1 MTNRGELVLPGW
13 AEHAREVFRAGTISQ
28 FMFYGNVRDLVCAES
43 RGYLSLHDFLSEVL
57 FGRFDLV
64 VTYNTGSGIRVNK
77 GQEHFAAF
85 QKILNEWTNLGSQ
98 GLPRDIPSA
107 LDYLDRL
114 MTYSL
119 SRTVVENGKAVRKP
133 LKTAILLDFV
143 QYIVPA
149 ESRGA
154 DSAALVKLLDWS
166 SNPCYLD
173 GHLATVLITD
183 SLKAVARDLVENP
196 YSAKI
201 EVPLPSEP
209 ECLRYLQ
216 QLDRE
221 FSGMQKASDLSLEA
235 LAGRVAGLTLI
246 NIRHMMALAVS
257 SGRPIDNDYLG
268 RQRKEL
274 IEKECFGLLEFVE
287 SRRNLEDVA
296 GHRAAIDW
304 LRSDAKLITD
314 GKTRCLPMGY
324 LLAGRIGTGK
334 TWLINCW
341 AGEVGIPF
349 VIFKNFRDKWAGA
362 TESNLEKILAVL
374 KALGQ
379 VIVFV
384 DEADQMAGKRGG
396 SGTDGGLSG
405 RIYGMLAKAMSDTDN
420 RGRIFWVFA
429 TSRPDLLEVDLKRPG
444 RLDVHIPLFPPQTR
458 EERQDLFRA
467 MTRKVGLQPT
477 DVPELP
483 EECRLSGNEMEALL
497 VRAIRVQALQGGE
510 LPQRILE
517 LLDEFRPMAHVDSLE
532 YMDLVAVKECTDES
546 FLPEKYRSM
555 ELGDLNARLQ
565 YLEQTLRL

>member
-13 AEHAREVFRAGTISQ
+13 ADHAREVFRAGTISQ
-28 FMFYGNVRDLVCAES
+28 FLFYGNVRDLVCAEA

-85 QKILNEWTNLGSQ
+85 QKILNEWTTLGSQ
-98 GLPRDIPSA
+98 GPPRDVPSA

-114 MTYSL
+114 LTYSL

-216 QLDRE
+216 QLERE
-221 FSGMQKASDLSLEA
+221 FSGLQKASDLSLEA

-246 NIRHMMALAVS
+246 NIRHMMALAAS
-257 SGRPIDNDYLG
+257 SGRPIDNDYLA

-287 SRRNLEDVA
+287 SRRNLDDVA

-304 LRSDAKLITD
+304 LRADAKLITE
-314 GKTRCLPMGY
+314 GQTRCLPMGY

-444 RLDVHIPLFPPQTR
+444 RLDVHIPLFPPQTK

-467 MTRKVGLQPT
+467 MTRKVGLQPS

-555 ELGDLNARLQ
+555 ALGDLNARLQ